1 MATVMK
7 SVKTLAIVLA
17 LSSGIFADEVV
28 LRNGSAFTGLVREE
42 GDRVIVEMDFGTMT
56 FKKVDV
62 RSITKGIDPM
72 TEFDA
77 KLKAATDVKGMVELA
92 AWARAKGLGTRAN
105 DLYRKILTLDTD
117 QPDARKALG
126 YEKVNGQWLEG
137 DDLMVARGFVKV
149 NGKWLT
155 KETAELILMQQE
167 ASRSEQE
174 RLALEKRIA
183 DQRHE
188 QEMVKIGI
196 ERDKLELERQRGD
209 YFTRYGALYPG
220 AYGAIAGCGYGYGY
234 ITPTTFPAPQPV
246 PPTPPTVVPLGQ
258 PSPLPP
264 SRPR

>member
-1 MATVMK
+1 MANVMN

-17 LSSGIFADEVV
+17 LSSGVFADEVV
-28 LRNGSAFTGLVREE
+28 LRNGNVFSGLVREE
-42 GDRVIVEMDFGTMT
+42 GDRVVVEMDFGTMS

-62 RSITKGIDPM
+62 RSITKGVDPM

-77 KLKAATDVKGMVELA
+77 RLKAATDIKGMVEVA
-92 AWARAKGLGTRAN
+92 AWAREKGLGTRAK
-105 DLYRKILTLDTD
+105 DLYTKILTLDPD

-126 YEKVNGQWLEG
+126 FEKVNGQWLTG

-155 KETAELILMQQE
+155 KETAELVLQQQE
-167 ASRSEQE
+167 SSRAELE

-188 QEMVKIGI
+188 QEMTKIGI

-209 YFTRYGALYPG
+209 YFTRYGYLYPG
-220 AYGAIAGCGYGYGY
+220 AYGAVAGCGYGYGV
-234 ITPTTFPAPQPV
+234 ITPQVLPAAQPV